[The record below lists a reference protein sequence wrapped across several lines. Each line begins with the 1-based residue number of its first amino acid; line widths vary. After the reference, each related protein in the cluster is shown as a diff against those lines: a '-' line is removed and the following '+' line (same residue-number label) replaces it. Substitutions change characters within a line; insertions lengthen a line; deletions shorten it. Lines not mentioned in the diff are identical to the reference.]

1 MLNTYAMYCDM
12 ELFLIL
18 HRSKDEHN
26 KKLKQLLAE
35 EVSLS
40 KENVYSPLI
49 IDSELSL
56 LFRLPLFYHS
66 MCLYNIYVSNTGAI
80 QRYFESRRRS
90 WREMTDPAQQKRVSL
105 QNKRRKIRARKQ
117 RVCACIS

>member
-40 KENVYSPLI
+40 KENVYSPLL
-49 IDSELSL
+49 IDSELSH

-80 QRYFESRRRS
+80 QCYFELSSDGGETMIVHQPPWRS
-90 WREMTDPAQQKRVSL
+90 SSKLCFPS
-105 QNKRRKIRARKQ
+105 
-117 RVCACIS
+117 